1 MNALFDHLG
10 PVPTALLLAVVMLV
24 VWSVGFLAGRRQR
37 RQGSATPEG
46 KFEEAILAI
55 LGLLL
60 AFTFSMALGKYDHR
74 REMLIQDSN
83 SIGDFYTCA
92 SLVREPVRTKLT
104 GVIREYAEL
113 RLDLAQ
119 RVHGVAEI
127 VKELSRFQEMHGRMT
142 ALVGDAL
149 ADGTPIA
156 VPLTNTLNNLTSAHA
171 ARVTAVRDR
180 LPGSVVLL
188 LFVASAVASGQVGRA
203 QGASERPPLGGT
215 MSFFLLVALVV
226 YVILDLNDPVKG
238 LITVS
243 QEPLRLVIESMGK

>member
-10 PVPTALLLAVVMLV
+10 PGATALLLAVVMLM
-24 VWSVGFLAGRRQR
+24 VWSVGFLAGRGRK
-37 RQGSATPEG
+37 GSARPEG
-46 KFEEAILAI
+46 IFEEAILAI

-60 AFTFSMALGKYDHR
+60 AFTFSMALAKYDHR

-92 SLVREPVRTKLT
+92 SLLKEPVRTKLT

-113 RLDLAQ
+113 RLDLA
-119 RVHGVAEI
+119 RRGHGVPDI
-127 VKELSRFQEMHGRMT
+127 VKEMSRFQEMQGRMT
-142 ALVGDAL
+142 ALVGEAL
-149 ADGTPIA
+149 AEGTPIA
-156 VPLTNTLNNLTSAHA
+156 VPLTDTLNNLTSAHA
-171 ARVTAVRDR
+171 ARVAAVRDR
-180 LPGSVVLL
+180 LPGIVVIL
-188 LFVASAVASGQVGRA
+188 LFVGGAIATGLIGRTE
-203 QGASERPPLGGT
+203 GASERPPLGGT
-215 MSFFLLVALVV
+215 LGFFLLVALVV

>member
-1 MNALFDHLG
+1 MNAFFDHLG
-10 PVPTALLLAVVMLV
+10 PAATALLLAVVMLL
-24 VWSVGFLAGRRQR
+24 VWSVGFRVGRRR
-37 RQGSATPEG
+37 KGSASPEG

-60 AFTFSMALGKYDHR
+60 AFTFSMALAKYDHR
-74 REMLIQDSN
+74 REMLIEDSN

-92 SLVREPVRTKLT
+92 SLLKEPVRTKLT

-119 RVHGVAEI
+119 RVHGAADV

-142 ALVGDAL
+142 ALVEEAL
-149 ADGTPIA
+149 AEGTPIA
-156 VPLTNTLNNLTSAHA
+156 VPLTETLNNLTSAHN
-171 ARVTAVRDR
+171 ARVEAVRDR

-188 LFVASAVASGQVGRA
+188 LYVASAVATGLVGRT

-215 MSFFLLVALVV
+215 MGFFLLVALVV
-226 YVILDLNDPVKG
+226 YVVLDLNDPVKG
-238 LITVS
+238 IITVS